1 MIYSRSAE
9 YAIRAFVHLAQ
20 VQEGKYAMVKNIAE
34 QEDIPAHFLA
44 KILQQLARKGLLRSS
59 KGPTGGF
66 ALRVDASEIRLLD
79 IVEALDG
86 LAPYQQCA
94 SGLSECSDDMPCSM
108 HDSWISPPFAYHG
121 LSGAEYDRRPGQG
134 AGAEE
139 KVSGIDQAAQGQA
152 AGYRQTGLESGIR
165 AGTGRISIIGGSMG
179 QSVLVP
185 MVVEQTSRGERAY
198 DIYSRLLKENII
210 FLGTPDRRSGRQPD
224 HRPIAV
230 PGSGRSGKGYFDL
243 HQLAGRFDHRRPGDS
258 RHHGL
263 HPARYRDHLRGA
275 GGVHGG
281 RAARQGRPRASASA
295 CRIRAS

>member
-66 ALRVDASEIRLLD
+66 ALRVDPSEIRLLD

-108 HDSWISPPFAYHG
+108 HDSWIALRSRIMDYLGKNTIADLAKALEH
-121 LSGAEYDRRPGQG
+121 
-134 AGAEE
+134 EE
-139 KVSGIDQAAQGQA
+139 EVSGVSEEEQSQE
-152 AGYRQTGLESGIR
+152 AGHRQTSLTIR
-165 AGTGRISIIGGSMG
+165 AGLARSHTESGGKMG

-210 FLGTPDRRSGRQPD
+210 FLGTPIDDQVANLI
-224 HRPIAV
+224 IAQLLFLEAEDPEKDISIYINS
-230 PGSGRSGKGYFDL
+230 PGGSIT
-243 HQLAGRFDHRRPGDS
+243 AGLGDS
-258 RHHGL
+258 RYDGL
-263 HPARYRDHLRGA
+263 HPSRYRHHLRGS

-281 RAARQGRPRASASA
+281 RAARQGRPKASVSA
-295 CRIRAS
+295 CRIPAS

>member
-66 ALRVDASEIRLLD
+66 ALRVDPSEIRLLD

-108 HDSWISPPFAYHG
+108 HDSWIALRSRIMDYLGKNTIADLAKALEMKKKSLALAKKSKARKP
-121 LSGAEYDRRPGQG
+121 
-134 AGAEE
+134 
-139 KVSGIDQAAQGQA
+139 VAANE
-152 AGYRQTGLESGIR
+152 LNNR
-165 AGTGRISIIGGSMG
+165 AG
-179 QSVLVP
+179 L
-185 MVVEQTSRGERAY
+185 A
-198 DIYSRLLKENII
+198 
-210 FLGTPDRRSGRQPD
+210 RSLPNPEAKWD
-224 HRPIAV
+224 SLSLSPWWSNRPPVGNARTTFI
-230 PGSGRSGKGYFDL
+230 PG
-243 HQLAGRFDHRRPGDS
+243 
-258 RHHGL
+258 
-263 HPARYRDHLRGA
+263 
-275 GGVHGG
+275 
-281 RAARQGRPRASASA
+281 
-295 CRIRAS
+295 C